1 MLQDRVRQLAQQFR
15 LVHAP
20 LTPQRL
26 AAGIG
31 MELVWASLPPGQ
43 DGVLDLERQQ
53 ILIAQ
58 DQTARRQRFTL
69 AHEVMHYLIYHDDE
83 ALSLLHE
90 LYQGPQLEI
99 QLEALCNLGASELL
113 LPTEMLHKALGK
125 QGIRARLIHRL
136 AEQQQ
141 VSEEAVAVAL
151 SEYHRQELLIL
162 ICGGQPLQ
170 VWFASKTSLFAPR
183 PARGDEIPTQHP
195 LVEAHRTNLPF
206 RGKAP
211 LPAGGPLHQLDI
223 WVVGG
228 RVYAVYQ
235 PVPAK

>member
-1 MLQDRVRQLAQQFR
+1 MLQDRVRQLAQQFC
-15 LVHAP
+15 LAHAP

-31 MELVWASLPPGQ
+31 MGVVLVPLPPGQ
-43 DGVLDLERQQ
+43 DGVLDLENQQ

-58 DQTARRQRFTL
+58 DQNPRRQRFTL
-69 AHEVMHYLIYHDDE
+69 AHEVMHYLIRHDDE
-83 ALSLLHE
+83 VLSLLHE
-90 LYQGPQLEI
+90 LYQGPQLET

-113 LPTEMLHKALGK
+113 LPTEVLQKALGQ

-136 AEQQQ
+136 AEQHQ

-170 VWFASKTSLFAPR
+170 VWFASKTSLFVPR
-183 PARGDEIPTQHP
+183 PSRGDEIPAQHP
-195 LVEAHRTNLPF
+195 LVEAQQTNLPF
-206 RGKAP
+206 RGRAP
-211 LPAGGPLHQLDI
+211 LPAGGPLHPIDI
-223 WVVGG
+223 WVAGS
-228 RVYAVYQ
+228 RVYAIYH
-235 PVPAK
+235 PIAAK

>member
-1 MLQDRVRQLAQQFR
+1 VLQDRVRQLAQQFR
-15 LVHAP
+15 LAHAP

-31 MELVWASLPPGQ
+31 MNLVLAPLPPGQ

-53 ILIAQ
+53 VLIAQ
-58 DQTARRQRFTL
+58 DQNARRQRFTL

-90 LYQGPQLEI
+90 LYQGA
-99 QLEALCNLGASELL
+99 QLEAQLEVLCNLGASELL
-113 LPTEMLHKALGK
+113 LPTEVLQEALRKWGM
-125 QGIRARLIHRL
+125 RARLIQRL
-136 AEQQQ
+136 AEQHQ
-141 VSEEAVAVAL
+141 VSEEAAAVAL

-170 VWFASKTSLFAPR
+170 VWFASKTSLFVPR
-183 PARGDEIPTQHP
+183 PTRGDEIPAQHP
-195 LVEAHRTNLPF
+195 LVEAQRTNLPF
-206 RGKAP
+206 RGRAP
-211 LPAGGPLHQLDI
+211 LPAGGSLYPLDI
-223 WVVGG
+223 WVIGG

-235 PVPAK
+235 PIPAK